1 MMKKRVPLMANA
13 TSLSGE
19 SRLIYS
25 EDPTSFTFLSPW
37 LKSAEGTDG
46 LQKYYQVFL
55 SAADTDNFWSGTS
68 TLSSTPLSSV
78 DYFGLNSSLS
88 ARFPAFSGYNVI
100 DFGGQVE
107 RNDATQQIK
116 VNISALSAA
125 ATGHFQ
131 FVITAPGGLVIFP
144 AIQYGP
150 NAKPDAPAYYIQ
162 SNSVPITPTPTQTYT
177 ATLTLEILQTH
188 VHLHKQEHL
197 LKHKLLHKQLVLVQ
211 RKHQLKHQHKQEQ
224 LHRLQ
229 HKQEHQ
235 LGQEH
240 QHKQDHKHQLEPY
253 HHHKLALLQER
264 PRKLEHPHRHQHLP
278 QHQHALKHRHQL
290 KLEHK
295 LRLEHS
301 KVHQPVHLLEHLLN
315 HQLLLNLILPPRLL
329 PLPKPKLLHRRRHQL
344 KLRHR
349 RRQLQEH
356 ALKRRLGPRLGQ
368 IPKHKHSRK
377 QKRLL

>member
-1 MMKKRVPLMANA
+1 M
-13 TSLSGE
+13 
-19 SRLIYS
+19 
-25 EDPTSFTFLSPW
+25 
-37 LKSAEGTDG
+37 KSAEGTDG

-78 DYFGLNSSLS
+78 DYFGQNSSLS

-177 ATLTLEILQTH
+177 ATLTQTQTATQTRTPTWTRTPSQA
-188 VHLHKQEHL
+188 KSQTCL
-197 LKHKLLHKQLVLVQ
+197 LYTS
-211 RKHQLKHQHKQEQ
+211 
-224 LHRLQ
+224 
-229 HKQEHQ
+229 
-235 LGQEH
+235 
-240 QHKQDHKHQLEPY
+240 PS
-253 HHHKLALLQER
+253 
-264 PRKLEHPHRHQHLP
+264 PRD
-278 QHQHALKHRHQL
+278 
-290 KLEHK
+290 
-295 LRLEHS
+295 
-301 KVHQPVHLLEHLLN
+301 
-315 HQLLLNLILPPRLL
+315 
-329 PLPKPKLLHRRRHQL
+329 
-344 KLRHR
+344 
-349 RRQLQEH
+349 RQ
-356 ALKRRLGPRLGQ
+356 K
-368 IPKHKHSRK
+368 SRMPSSA
-377 QKRLL
+377 